1 MNAYE
6 LEHVE
11 EMRALLSEVL
21 DDDYPDYELPVTASD
36 LATLL
41 CIIDCAED
49 KIKSLEAS
57 K

>member
-41 CIIDCAED
+41 CIIDSLTYR
-49 KIKSLEAS
+49 IKTLEAS